1 MDFFHA
7 QDQSRRHTK
16 WLVLLFL
23 LAVCVIV
30 VGVYLAVALAV
41 GFSNT
46 EQAAQPMRWWQPR
59 LFALVA
65 TGTVLLIGAGSL
77 YRMVTLSRG
86 GGAAVARALGGRL
99 VDRASEDPL
108 ERRLL
113 NVVEEMAI
121 AAGIAAPAV
130 YVLDD
135 EAGVNA
141 FAAGSGPNQAVV
153 AVTRGCLERL
163 SRDELQG
170 VIAHEFSHIFNGDM
184 RLNLRLMGILHGI
197 LLIAL
202 IGRVMLRGSVH
213 GRSKKSGGL
222 LIGFALLAVG
232 YTGVLFGRLIKA
244 AVSRQREY
252 LADAS
257 AVQFTR
263 NPGGISGALMKI
275 GGLSASQLETP
286 KAEEASHM
294 LFGQGVKSLSGLFAT
309 HPPIEERIARL
320 DPSFQATD
328 LRSTNA
334 ASTLSSTAMGFA
346 GRGGV
351 ALTPEQVRAS
361 VGQVDNRQLGYARQ
375 LLERLPQAVADDLH
389 DKNHATSLVYGL
401 LVASLEEPAKV
412 LAAVLGRD
420 QTQTAGRALAHA
432 KWLRQ
437 AGRELWLPLVE
448 LVVPTLRELSA
459 AQHARLLEDVDK
471 LSRADGR
478 LSLFEFCLIALLRQG
493 LGEGPPRRRVKLEVP
508 ALRRDVTLVL
518 SLLAHAGHGRSR
530 ESTHQAFS
538 QAAALAPINGPWRL
552 LERDALS
559 LPSVEKALTRL
570 RGVNFRFRGKL
581 VEACV
586 AAISADG
593 RVTIHQAELLRAIG
607 AYLDCPVPPLLPGQL
622 DA

>member
-1 MDFFHA
+1 MDFFYA
-7 QDQSRRHTK
+7 QDRSRRNTK

-30 VGVYLAVALAV
+30 VGVYLAVV
-41 GFSNT
+41 VMIGFSNS
-46 EQAAQPMRWWQPR
+46 EQIAQPIHWWQPK
-59 LFALVA
+59 LFAVVA
-65 TGTVLLIGAGSL
+65 AGTVLLIGAGSL
-77 YRMVTLSRG
+77 YRMITLSRG
-86 GGAAVARALGGRL
+86 GGAAVAQALGGRL
-99 VDRASEDPL
+99 VNRASEDRL

-121 AAGIAAPAV
+121 ASGIAAPAV

-135 EAGVNA
+135 EAGINA

-153 AVTRGCLERL
+153 AVTRGCLEQL
-163 SRDELQG
+163 GRDELQG

-202 IGRVMLRGSVH
+202 IGRAMLRGSAH
-213 GRSKKSGGL
+213 SRSKKSGGL
-222 LIGFALLAVG
+222 LIGLALLAVG

-263 NPGGISGALMKI
+263 NPVGISGALKKI
-275 GGLSASQLETP
+275 GGLSASQLTTP

-294 LFGQGVKSLSGLFAT
+294 LFGQGVRSLSSLFAT
-309 HPPIEERIARL
+309 HPPIEQRIARL
-320 DPSFQATD
+320 DPSFQTTGVT
-328 LRSTNA
+328 STS
-334 ASTLSSTAMGFA
+334 ASNVSKVALGFA
-346 GRGGV
+346 GRDQAAV
-351 ALTPEQVRAS
+351 TPQQLRAS
-361 VGQVDNRQLGYARQ
+361 VGNVDSSQLGYARR
-375 LLERLPQAVADDLH
+375 LLERLPQAIADDLH
-389 DKNHATSLVYGL
+389 DANHVTSLVYA
-401 LVASLEEPAKV
+401 LVVAPQEEPAKV

-420 QTQTAGRALAHA
+420 QARTAGRALAHA

-448 LVVPTLRELSA
+448 LAMPTLHELSA
-459 AQHARLLEDVDK
+459 ARRLRLLEDLDR
-471 LSRADGR
+471 LSMADGR
-478 LSLFEFCLIALLRQG
+478 LSLFEFSLIALLRQG
-493 LGEGPPRRRVKLEVP
+493 LGEGPARRRGQLDVP

-518 SLLAHAGHGRSR
+518 SLLAHAGHGRGP
-530 ESTHQAFS
+530 ESAHRAFTE
-538 QAAALAPINGPWRL
+538 AAALAPINGPWQL
-552 LERDALS
+552 LEREALS
-559 LPSVEKALTRL
+559 LTSLEKALTRL
-570 RGVNFRFRGKL
+570 RGVNFRFRGRL

-607 AYLDCPVPPLLPGQL
+607 AYLDCPVPPLLPGRL
-622 DA
+622 DV